1 MMPNMQRDG
10 WKKEQNNDV
19 QKKRGKETDLPET
32 SFSFLRFLSFVLV
45 KKIKTGNYFRQ
56 SWLLHCCAE
65 SNNEQDLWKRGENR
79 KWPERS
85 FAGYGGKGGVG
96 PSTKK
101 QRKSKEKKWNYFLKN
116 GEKGERHT
124 QSSWNTIGRER
135 CESRLAIRDIA
146 R

>member
-32 SFSFLRFLSFVLV
+32 SFSFLRFLSFMLV

-65 SNNEQDLWKRGENR
+65 SNNEQDL
-79 KWPERS
+79 
-85 FAGYGGKGGVG
+85 
-96 PSTKK
+96 
-101 QRKSKEKKWNYFLKN
+101 
-116 GEKGERHT
+116 
-124 QSSWNTIGRER
+124 
-135 CESRLAIRDIA
+135 
-146 R
+146 